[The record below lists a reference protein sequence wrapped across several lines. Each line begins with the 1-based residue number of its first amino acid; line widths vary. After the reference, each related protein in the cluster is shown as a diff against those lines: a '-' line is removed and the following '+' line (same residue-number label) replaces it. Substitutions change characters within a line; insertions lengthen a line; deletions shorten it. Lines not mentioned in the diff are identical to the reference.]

1 MKYRPD
7 IDGLRAIAVI
17 AVLFYHAHLGFS
29 EGYVGVDIFFVI
41 SGFLITSLLVRGVRN
56 QTFSYFEF
64 WERRV
69 RRLIPALAA
78 TVFFVAFTGP
88 LILLPKHLKDLG
100 GAIISQP
107 LLSSNTYFW
116 RVVRSGYF
124 SDPPEIRP
132 LLHTWSLGVE
142 EQFYL
147 FFPLLLVFLLK
158 RPFFAKRLK
167 STLTAVAIASFTLSI
182 TITPSASVFS
192 FFMLPTR
199 AWELLLGGLLALK
212 LADAPPEQP
221 PPSRLKREFGALS
234 GLGLVIFSLFFYPYS
249 TPFPGY
255 AAIAPCLGTA
265 LIMWANSYQ
274 RLTLVGRLLALPK
287 VVLMGQISYSLYL
300 WHWPLM
306 AYSDY
311 LFLLQSTSSKWV
323 VLILSYILGYAS
335 WRWIETPFRKKQ
347 LLKSR
352 KSVFRLFKL
361 YALICLGLGIF
372 CLIFAAQENKTTPGI
387 SKATNPMW
395 HDVKLDQ
402 PKPDLPVRGKP
413 SARNTVLL
421 WGDSHAMSLAPV
433 LDRLAQENGIRLVQL
448 THNAS
453 APLLSWGY
461 KDGVKLF
468 TSDDFKRK
476 WADLA
481 LKEAASLKPR
491 AIFLVGFWQEY
502 CRPSFTEELAQ
513 TIASFHQLDIE
524 VIVVGDNPS
533 LLGDPWRKL
542 NLAQRFSFISLPK
555 TVSEAKHQQD
565 NALVYRAIA
574 TLAAKSH
581 VKFIDL
587 APEIFKWQTMVSS
600 EGVPYYFDDDHLS
613 EAGAILLSPL
623 FKPVFKELSTKA
635 KPGTRPI

>member
-41 SGFLITSLLVRGVRN
+41 SGFLITALLVRGVRN
-56 QTFSYFEF
+56 QTFSYPEF
-64 WERRV
+64 WERRA

-78 TVFFVAFTGP
+78 TVFFVALTGP
-88 LILLPKHLKDLG
+88 LILLPKHLKDLS

-199 AWELLLGGLLALK
+199 AWELLVGGLLALK
-212 LADAPPEQP
+212 LADAPSAQLS
-221 PPSRLKREFGALS
+221 PSLLKRELGALS
-234 GLGLVIFSLFFYPYS
+234 GLGLVAFSLFFYPYS

-255 AAIAPCLGTA
+255 AAVAPCLGTA
-265 LIMWANSYQ
+265 LIIWANSYQ

-287 VVLMGQISYSLYL
+287 VVLTGQISYSLYL

-311 LFLLQSTSSKWV
+311 LFLLQNTSSKWA
-323 VLILSYILGYAS
+323 VLVLSYLLGYAS

-361 YALICLGLGIF
+361 YTLICLSLGIF
-372 CLIFAAQENKTTPGI
+372 CLIFAAQE
-387 SKATNPMW
+387 SKANPSVNMATNPMW
-395 HDVKLDQ
+395 HDVKLDEA
-402 PKPDLPVRGKP
+402 KPELPIRGQT
-413 SARNTVLL
+413 SASNTVLL

-433 LDRLAQENGIRLVQL
+433 LDQLAQEHNIRLVQL

-461 KDGVKLF
+461 KDGIKLF
-468 TSDDFKRK
+468 TSDDFKKK

-481 LKEAASLKPR
+481 LEEVANLKPR

-502 CRPSFTEELAQ
+502 CRPSFTDELTQ
-513 TIASFHQLDIE
+513 TIAKFNQLDIE
-524 VIVVGDNPS
+524 VIFVGDNPS
-533 LLGDPWRKL
+533 LLGDPWRQL
-542 NLAQRFSFISLPK
+542 SLAQRFSFIPIPA
-555 TVSEAKHQQD
+555 TVSKAKHEKE

-574 TLAAKSH
+574 KLPANGH
-581 VKFIDL
+581 LKFIDL
-587 APEIFKWQTMVSS
+587 APEIFKWRTFVSS
-600 EGVPYYFDDDHLS
+600 EGMPYYFDDDHLS
-613 EAGAILLSPL
+613 EAGAMLLSPL
-623 FKPVFKELSTKA
+623 FRPTFKELSTNIKSDQ
-635 KPGTRPI
+635 K

>member
-41 SGFLITSLLVRGVRN
+41 SGFLITALLVRGVRN
-56 QTFSYFEF
+56 QTFSYPEF

-78 TVFFVAFTGP
+78 TVFFVALTGP

-158 RPFFAKRLK
+158 RQFFARHLN
-167 STLTAVAIASFTLSI
+167 STLAAVAIASFTLSI
-182 TITPSASVFS
+182 AITPSASVFS

-199 AWELLLGGLLALK
+199 AWELLIGGLLALK
-212 LADAPPEQP
+212 LADAPSAQLS
-221 PPSRLKREFGALS
+221 PSLLKLELGALS
-234 GLGLVIFSLFFYPYS
+234 GLGLVVFSLFFYPYS

-265 LIMWANSYQ
+265 LIIWANSYQ

-287 VVLMGQISYSLYL
+287 VVLTGQISYSLYL

-311 LFLLQSTSSKWV
+311 LFLLQTTSSKWA
-323 VLILSYILGYAS
+323 VLVLSYILGYAS

-361 YALICLGLGIF
+361 YTLICLGLGIF
-372 CLIFAAQENKTTPGI
+372 CLIIAAQE
-387 SKATNPMW
+387 SKANPSVNMATNPMW

-402 PKPDLPVRGKP
+402 AKPELPIRGRT
-413 SARNTVLL
+413 SAHNTVLL

-433 LDRLAQENGIRLVQL
+433 LDQLAREHNIRLVQL

-481 LKEAASLKPR
+481 LKEVASLKPR

-502 CRPSFTEELAQ
+502 CRPSFPEELTK
-513 TIASFHQLDIE
+513 TIAKFHQLDID
-524 VIVVGDNPS
+524 VIFVGDNPS
-533 LLGDPWRKL
+533 LLGDPWRQL
-542 NLAQRFSFISLPK
+542 SLAQRFSFIPTPT
-555 TVSEAKHQQD
+555 TVSKAKHEQE

-574 TLAAKSH
+574 KLPANDH
-581 VKFIDL
+581 LKFIDL
-587 APEIFKWQTMVSS
+587 APEIFKWQMFVSS
-600 EGVPYYFDDDHLS
+600 EGMPYYFDDDHLS
-613 EAGAILLSPL
+613 EAGAMLLSPL
-623 FKPVFKELSTKA
+623 FRPTFKELSTNIKSDQ
-635 KPGTRPI
+635 K